1 MRDRITKDF
10 GWKMFSVF
18 LALVIW
24 LTVHKIYEEPGA
36 AAARARE
43 NTYSDLPV
51 LIVSES
57 ADVHDFRVA
66 PATVS
71 VTVSGPPEAMST
83 LQANEIRATI
93 DLTTGKELRRK
104 VEISTPPNVTLV
116 SVEPSRVSVIL
127 PLLPKIKTP

>member
-1 MRDRITKDF
+1 MRDWFTKDI
-10 GWKMFSVF
+10 GWKIFSVI

-36 AAARARE
+36 ATSRARE
-43 NTYSDLPV
+43 NTYDDLPV

-57 ADVHDFRVA
+57 ADVHDFRVV

-71 VTVSGPPEAMST
+71 VTVSGSPEAMST
-83 LQANEIRATI
+83 LQANEIRATV

-116 SVEPSRVSVIL
+116 SVEPSHVSVIA
-127 PLLPKIKTP
+127 PPPKIKTP

>member
-1 MRDRITKDF
+1 MRDSLTNDI
-10 GWKMFSVF
+10 GWKIFSVF

-24 LTVHKIYEEPGA
+24 LTVHRIYEEPGA
-36 AAARARE
+36 ATSRARE

-57 ADVHDFRVA
+57 ADVHDFRVV

-83 LQANEIRATI
+83 LQANEIRATV

-116 SVEPSRVSVIL
+116 SVEPSHVSVIA
-127 PLLPKIKTP
+127 PPKIKTP

>member
-1 MRDRITKDF
+1 MRDWFTKDI
-10 GWKMFSVF
+10 GWKIFSVI

-24 LTVHKIYEEPGA
+24 LTVHKIYEEPGTA
-36 AAARARE
+36 TARARE
-43 NTYSDLPV
+43 NTYDDLPV
-51 LIVSES
+51 LVVSES

-71 VTVSGPPEAMST
+71 VTVSGSPEAMST
-83 LQANEIRATI
+83 LQADEIRATV

-116 SVEPSRVSVIL
+116 SVEPSRVTVIV
-127 PLLPKIKTP
+127 PVPPKNKTP

>member
-1 MRDRITKDF
+1 MRDWLTKDI
-10 GWKMFSVF
+10 GWKIFSVI

-36 AAARARE
+36 ATARARE
-43 NTYSDLPV
+43 NTYGDLPV
-51 LIVSES
+51 LVVSES
-57 ADVHDFRVA
+57 ADVHDFRVL

-83 LQANEIRATI
+83 LQANEIRATV

-116 SVEPSRVSVIL
+116 SVEPPRVGVIA
-127 PLLPKIKTP
+127 PPPKNKTP

>member
-1 MRDRITKDF
+1 MHDWLTKDI
-10 GWKMFSVF
+10 GWKIFSVF

-24 LTVHKIYEEPGA
+24 LTVHRIYEEPGA
-36 AAARARE
+36 ATSRARE

-57 ADVHDFRVA
+57 ADVHDFRVV

-71 VTVSGPPEAMST
+71 VTVSGPPETMST
-83 LQANEIRATI
+83 LQANEIHATV

-116 SVEPSRVSVIL
+116 SVEPSHVSVIA
-127 PLLPKIKTP
+127 PPKIKTP

>member
-1 MRDRITKDF
+1 MHDWLTKDV
-10 GWKMFSVF
+10 GWKIFSVF

-24 LTVHKIYEEPGA
+24 LTVHRIYEEPGA
-36 AAARARE
+36 ATSRARE

-51 LIVSES
+51 LIVSEA
-57 ADVHDFRVA
+57 ADVHDFRVV

-83 LQANEIRATI
+83 LQANEIRATV

-116 SVEPSRVSVIL
+116 SVEPSHIGVIAPL
-127 PLLPKIKTP
+127 PPKIKTP

>member
-1 MRDRITKDF
+1 MRDWLTKDI
-10 GWKMFSVF
+10 GWKIFSAI

-36 AAARARE
+36 ATARTRDII
-43 NTYSDLPV
+43 YGDLPV
-51 LIVSES
+51 LVVSES
-57 ADVHDFRVA
+57 ADVHDFRVV

-71 VTVSGPPEAMST
+71 VTVSGSPEAMST
-83 LQANEIRATI
+83 LQANEIRATV

-127 PLLPKIKTP
+127 PTSKNKTP

>member
-1 MRDRITKDF
+1 MRDWLTKDI
-10 GWKMFSVF
+10 GWKIFSVI
-18 LALVIW
+18 LAIVIW
-24 LTVHKIYEEPGA
+24 VTVHKIYEEPGA
-36 AAARARE
+36 ATSRARE
-43 NTYSDLPV
+43 NTYGDLPV
-51 LIVSES
+51 LVVSES

-83 LQANEIRATI
+83 LQANEIRATV

-116 SVEPSRVSVIL
+116 SVEPSHVGVIV
-127 PLLPKIKTP
+127 PPKIKTP

>member
-1 MRDRITKDF
+1 MRDWFTKDI
-10 GWKMFSVF
+10 GWKIFSVI

-36 AAARARE
+36 TTARARE

-51 LIVSES
+51 LVVSES

-71 VTVSGPPEAMST
+71 VTVSGSPEAMST
-83 LQANEIRATI
+83 LQANEIRATV

-104 VEISTPPNVTLV
+104 VEISTPLNVTLV
-116 SVEPSRVSVIL
+116 SVEPSHVSVIL
-127 PLLPKIKTP
+127 PPPKNKTP